1 MQAFIKDS
9 KTFETTSINLVL
21 DYELKYSIYDTVS
34 SVTIPTPANLPQV
47 GDIIYLDGNGFF
59 GVIKNVSL
67 DYGKTELD
75 VNQIMTLLGRDMF
88 YQSSTF
94 TYLEDYIV
102 ELITDNYTNC
112 SDSFYALPYLTA
124 TAVTHTSSQMLP
136 DLENN
141 IYSVKSYA
149 SKMRRLYNIFCTWG
163 ISRTQLT
170 LTVAQQIKTVK
181 NVDFSN
187 PNYVLTEQDFSTK
200 SVSKITTFCEENS
213 QTQTWILL
221 NDGSIVN
228 TLQTTDRVNGE
239 WVPLVVQT
247 AAEVND
253 AVKDEFAKN
262 EYSHKI
268 EFQAPKSTGF
278 NLYDKLNIKLN
289 NSIFSSYVSSVTYKK
304 NSDIIDVQ
312 CGELQ
317 MQYPF
322 LNLL

>member
-1 MQAFIKDS
+1 MQAFVKDY

-34 SVTIPTPANLPQV
+34 SITIPTPANLPQV

-59 GVIKNVSL
+59 GVIKNVSP

-75 VNQIMTLLGRDMF
+75 VNQIMTLLGRNMF
-88 YQSSTF
+88 YQTSTF
-94 TYLEDYIV
+94 TYLEDYLV
-102 ELITDNYTNC
+102 ELINDNYTNC

-149 SKMRRLYNIFCTWG
+149 SKMRRLYNIFCTWS

-228 TLQTTDRVNGE
+228 TPQTADRVNGE

-247 AAEVND
+247 AAEVSD

-268 EFQAPKSTGF
+268 EFQTPKA
-278 NLYDKLNIKLN
+278 DRK
-289 NSIFSSYVSSVTYKK
+289 SV
-304 NSDIIDVQ
+304 V
-312 CGELQ
+312 
-317 MQYPF
+317 
-322 LNLL
+322 

>member
-1 MQAFIKDS
+1 MQAFVKDY

-34 SVTIPTPANLPQV
+34 SITIPTPANLPQV

-59 GVIKNVSL
+59 GVIKNVSP

-75 VNQIMTLLGRDMF
+75 VNQIITLLGRDMF
-88 YQSSTF
+88 YQTSTF
-94 TYLEDYIV
+94 TYLEDYLV
-102 ELITDNYTNC
+102 ELISDNYTNC

-136 DLENN
+136 DLDNN

-221 NDGSIVN
+221 SDGSIVN
-228 TLQTTDRVNGE
+228 TPQTTDRANGE

-253 AVKDEFAKN
+253 TVKDEFAKN

-278 NLYDKLNIKLN
+278 SLYDRLNIKLN
-289 NSIFSSYVSSVTYKK
+289 NSIFSSYVSGVTYKK
-304 NSDIIDVQ
+304 NSDIIDVE